1 MGGVLGPYLELD
13 PINSIQ
19 IPSSKLTWQWRS
31 TFSSRKC
38 TTNDGISMNFHCYVS
53 LPECTKNSHIQQKV
67 KPSRWVSFRS
77 FSWGCTLKNSSFAM
91 SPTSQNIHN
100 IYIYIKVGQRFKSTN
115 WWCWTTSPPQFYGH
129 SFSKRWTSW
138 VFFGLI
144 FQPRCW
150 WKLANASTAHLENS
164 QQQKT

>member
-38 TTNDGISMNFHCYVS
+38 ITNDGISMNFHCYVS

-77 FSWGCTLKNSSFAM
+77 FSWGCTLKKSSFAM

-100 IYIYIKVGQRFKSTN
+100 IYIYKRLDNVLRVQIGDVEQLPHPNSMDIPSANPGQVEF
-115 WWCWTTSPPQFYGH
+115 FLD
-129 SFSKRWTSW
+129 SF
-138 VFFGLI
+138 V
-144 FQPRCW
+144 
-150 WKLANASTAHLENS
+150 
-164 QQQKT
+164 